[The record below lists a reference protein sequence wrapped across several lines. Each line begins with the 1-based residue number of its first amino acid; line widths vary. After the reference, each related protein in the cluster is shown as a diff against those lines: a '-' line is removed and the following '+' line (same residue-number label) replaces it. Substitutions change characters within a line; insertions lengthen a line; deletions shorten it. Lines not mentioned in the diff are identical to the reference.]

1 MTWLAL
7 SLYALG
13 LVGAATAVGRD
24 AHGRDVPA
32 GLRERVVVIFWPI
45 AVGAAICL
53 ALADAV
59 RRGAQR

>member
-1 MTWLAL
+1 MWLAL
-7 SLYALG
+7 VLYALG

-32 GLRERVVVIFWPI
+32 GFREWIVVIAWPV

-53 ALADAV
+53 AIAGAV
-59 RRGAQR
+59 HRGVQR